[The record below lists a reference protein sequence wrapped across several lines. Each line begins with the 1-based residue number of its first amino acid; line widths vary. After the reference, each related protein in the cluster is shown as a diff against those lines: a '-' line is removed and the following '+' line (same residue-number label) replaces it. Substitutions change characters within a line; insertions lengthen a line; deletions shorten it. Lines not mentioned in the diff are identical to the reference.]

1 MNQTRRNKIRE
12 IQDDL
17 RIISERIEELRDE
30 ESAAYENMPESLQ
43 ESEKGETAMRAVDI
57 LEQAIG
63 EVDDSISTLEDIF
76 ED

>member
-12 IQDDL
+12 IQEDL
-17 RIISERIEELRDE
+17 RIISEKIEELRDE
-30 ESAAYENMPESLQ
+30 ESDAYENMPESLQ
-43 ESEKGETAMRAVDI
+43 ESEKGEKAMRAVDI
-57 LEQAIG
+57 LDQAIG